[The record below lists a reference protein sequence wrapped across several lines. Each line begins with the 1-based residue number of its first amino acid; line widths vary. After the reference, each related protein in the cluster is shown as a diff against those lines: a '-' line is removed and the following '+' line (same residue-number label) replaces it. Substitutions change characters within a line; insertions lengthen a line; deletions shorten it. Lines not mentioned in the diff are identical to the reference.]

1 MKTQLDLLTSAEA
14 TARLML
20 AAPTAFAAEQQKL
33 ENFEA
38 TGQDP
43 ADWPL
48 WNQFTNQRLGEYTQ
62 LAKADA
68 PSATAA
74 KAAQA
79 AAAAAAKATPA
90 KWCQE

>member
-20 AAPTAFAAEQQKL
+20 NSATAFAAEQTKL

-43 ADWPL
+43 LDWPL
-48 WNQFTNQRLGEYTQ
+48 WNQYTVQRLNEYTQ
-62 LAKADA
+62 LNKADA
-68 PSATAA
+68 PSTTAA
-74 KAAQA
+74 KEAAKQ
-79 AAAAAAKATPA
+79 AAAAAAKAPA
-90 KWCQE
+90 KTQ